1 MSRIES
7 EAVAVEHPHR
17 RSLALYLREER
28 PRAVGLAILLL
39 ASQLVPLAEPLL
51 LKGFVDRA
59 TAGEALAVLI
69 GIALAYIGVA
79 LVAQVLAVV
88 VSRAGTILAWR
99 VTDRMRSDV
108 ADARAVAR
116 PRLAGASQPR

>member
-1 MSRIES
+1 M
-7 EAVAVEHPHR
+7 
-17 RSLALYLREER
+17 
-28 PRAVGLAILLL
+28 
-39 ASQLVPLAEPLL
+39 PLAEPLL

-59 TAGEALAVLI
+59 TAGEALAVLV

-79 LVAQVLAVV
+79 LVAQVLSVV

-108 ADARAVAR
+108 ATHVLSLDHGVAVA
-116 PRLAGASQPR
+116 AQPR